1 MVVRLRVALRRR
13 QVMLAKSVAAW
24 PAACSQAEG
33 ASTAAEAEVEA
44 EVGAVKAWKSSDQ
57 LS

>member
-1 MVVRLRVALRRR
+1 MVVLLRAALPQP
-13 QVMLAKSVAAW
+13 QVLLAKSVAAW

-33 ASTAAEAEVEA
+33 ASTESETEPEAET
-44 EVGAVKAWKSSDQ
+44 VKAWKSIDQ

>member
-1 MVVRLRVALRRR
+1 MVVRLQAALRRP
-13 QVMLAKSVAAW
+13 QVLLAKSVAAW

-33 ASTAAEAEVEA
+33 ASTEAEKA
-44 EVGAVKAWKSSDQ
+44 GPVKAWKSSDQ

>member
-1 MVVRLRVALRRR
+1 MVVLLRAALPQP
-13 QVMLAKSVAAW
+13 QVLLAKSVAAW

-33 ASTAAEAEVEA
+33 ASTEAEAQVE
-44 EVGAVKAWKSSDQ
+44 AVKAWKSSDQ